1 VLELIYAT
9 VRSQISSMIE
19 RRRIRKE
26 HYFRLLNLKKKKKI
40 ENGNGN
46 GMLREKKPSCS
57 VYGEGCYAL
66 LFFIE
71 NLLLAH

>member
-26 HYFRLLNLKKKKKI
+26 HYFRFLNLKKKKK
-40 ENGNGN
+40 
-46 GMLREKKPSCS
+46 REREWEWNVERKKKPSCS
-57 VYGEGCYAL
+57 VYG
-66 LFFIE
+66 
-71 NLLLAH
+71 

>member
-26 HYFRLLNLKKKKKI
+26 HYFRLLNLKKKNREWEWEWNVERKKTQ
-40 ENGNGN
+40 
-46 GMLREKKPSCS
+46 
-57 VYGEGCYAL
+57 
-66 LFFIE
+66 LFS
-71 NLLLAH
+71 LW

>member
-1 VLELIYAT
+1 MLELIYAT

-26 HYFRLLNLKKKKKI
+26 HYFRLLNLKKKKI